1 MGLDGSEHSQHAL
14 TWAIRMARSV
24 EAEVVAAFAFQVP
37 VYAYYPGEYV
47 PPVADMD
54 SWREEMKSAFEQQ
67 WCRPLKRSGL
77 RYRTFMEDGR
87 PATVIADLAEKVDAD
102 MVVVGRRGRSGVAE
116 LVLGS
121 TSHELS
127 HHCKRPVVL
136 ISSPKAQP

>member
-1 MGLDGSEHSQHAL
+1 M
-14 TWAIRMARSV
+14 
-24 EAEVVAAFAFQVP
+24 AAFAFQVP

-47 PPVADMD
+47 PPVAQMD
-54 SWREEMKSAFEQQ
+54 SWRQEMKSAFEQQ

-87 PATVIADLAEKVDAD
+87 PASVISALADKVDAD

-127 HHCKRPVVL
+127 HHSKRPVVL
-136 ISSPKAQP
+136 ISG

>member
-14 TWAIRMARSV
+14 TWAIRLARSL
-24 EAEVVAAFAFQVP
+24 EAEIVAAFAFQVP

-47 PPVADMD
+47 PPVAQMY
-54 SWREEMKSAFEQQ
+54 SWREEMTAAFEQQ
-67 WCRPLKRSGL
+67 WCRPLKLSGL

-87 PATVIADLAEKVDAD
+87 PASVIAELAEKVGAD

-136 ISSPKAQP
+136 VSGPREKA